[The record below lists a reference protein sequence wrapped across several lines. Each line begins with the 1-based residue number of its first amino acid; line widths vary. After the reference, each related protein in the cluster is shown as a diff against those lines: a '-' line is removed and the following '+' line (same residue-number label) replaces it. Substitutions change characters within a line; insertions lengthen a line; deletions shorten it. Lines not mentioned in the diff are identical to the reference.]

1 MVKVVPVNKG
11 FSTSSVLLCRALM
24 ITDVSKSAISN
35 RALNEL
41 VQSLTMP
48 VELILQP
55 YSGSAALIIR

>member
-1 MVKVVPVNKG
+1 
-11 FSTSSVLLCRALM
+11 M